1 MSDTTHAEDELFTD
15 TEGDDSV
22 KDAASTTEEDELFTD
37 TSKDEESAQDK
48 SAAARK
54 IQAKALVGKVI
65 SGKKSLDDVA
75 KDTPWLLKD
84 VESEMD
90 SLAKQHSGLDAEQID
105 QLLETK
111 LRERDLQSLAAQEAK
126 RFDEIK
132 AAMSKLPLTQ
142 AQKAKI
148 SQQFDALRPAIDAK
162 VLSKA
167 TVLETA
173 LQSAGVDLNQTF
185 EARRGALKV
194 PSLGGYESDSQPSDM
209 DALLSGKVLENDAA
223 TIAWVKRQ
231 KGLS

>member
-1 MSDTTHAEDELFTD
+1 MSDTTHAEDELFAD

-22 KDAASTTEEDELFTD
+22 KDAASTTEEDELFAD
-37 TSKDEESAQDK
+37 TPKDEENAQDK

-65 SGKKSLDDVA
+65 AGKKSLDDIA

-90 SLAKQHSGLDAEQID
+90 SIAKQHSGLDAAQID
-105 QLLETK
+105 ELLEKK
-111 LRERDLQSLAAQEAK
+111 LKERELQNHAAQEDK
-126 RFDEIK
+126 RFNEIK
-132 AAMSKLPLTQ
+132 AEMGKLPLTQ

-148 SQQFDALRPAIDAK
+148 SQQYDALRPAIEAGA
-162 VLSKA
+162 LSKA

-173 LQSAGVDLNQTF
+173 LQSAGVDLSHTY

-194 PSLGGYESDSQPSDM
+194 PSLGGYEADNQPSDVDSLM
-209 DALLSGKVLENDAA
+209 SGKVLENDAA
-223 TIAWVKRQ
+223 TIAWIKRQ